1 MSENGFMAI
10 VRKNPVTIGI
20 VTFAVLSILI
30 IVIVMIMKKNN
41 TPKPTTKE
49 GFSFSDTF
57 ALSNMTDEDADHIV
71 GGGYEENGYEKEEDE
86 IVENFPQPAPMNV
99 MYSDANG
106 NLATTTDLGVEYITV
121 TRDSIVKG
129 DSVING
135 KLSING
141 WSNVKD
147 TLSDIYA
154 RIAAVEGRVSG
165 HDTSISSLSTRTGD
179 LERRVGGN
187 DTSISGLSSRAGDLE
202 RRVGGND
209 SSISGLSTR
218 TGSLETRTNKL
229 EEGAMMLDT
238 QYHMKENKF
247 EGHLIGLGS
256 FRRLG
261 SSPWSPDSGYQ
272 AVPFSF
278 KKI

>member
-1 MSENGFMAI
+1 MSNENGFMAI

-41 TPKPTTKE
+41 TPTPTTKE

-57 ALSNMTDEDADHIV
+57 SISNMTDEDADHIGL
-71 GGGYEENGYEKEEDE
+71 GGRYEENGYDYENEEDE
-86 IVENFPQPAPMNV
+86 IVENFPQPAPQNV

-165 HDTSISSLSTRTGD
+165 HDTSISTLSTRTGS
-179 LERRVGGN
+179 LE
-187 DTSISGLSSRAGDLE
+187 T
-202 RRVGGND
+202 RVGGND

-229 EEGAMMLDT
+229 EDGAMMKDT
-238 QYHMKENKF
+238 AYAMSDTTGNTN
-247 EGHLIGLGS
+247 IGLAPGNLLRPCN
-256 FRRLG
+256 FQG
-261 SSPWSPDSGYQ
+261 QPCWIGD
-272 AVPFSF
+272 SF
-278 KKI
+278 KFKPT

>member
-1 MSENGFMAI
+1 MSNENGFMAI
-10 VRKNPVTIGI
+10 VRKNPVTTGI
-20 VTFAVLSILI
+20 VTFAVLSIFI
-30 IVIVMIMKKNN
+30 IVIVMMMKKNN

-57 ALSNMTDEDADHIV
+57 SLSNMTDEDADHIV
-71 GGGYEENGYEKEEDE
+71 GGGYEENGYDYEKE
-86 IVENFPQPAPMNV
+86 IVENFPQPAPQNV

-165 HDTSISSLSTRTGD
+165 HDTSISSLSTLTGS
-179 LERRVGGN
+179 LE
-187 DTSISGLSSRAGDLE
+187 T
-202 RRVGGND
+202 RVGGND

-229 EEGAMMLDT
+229 EDGAMMKDT
-238 QYHMKENKF
+238 AYAMSDTTGNAN
-247 EGHLIGLGS
+247 IGLAPGNVLRPCGFQGQPCWIS
-256 FRRLG
+256 
-261 SSPWSPDSGYQ
+261 D
-272 AVPFSF
+272 SF
-278 KKI
+278 KFKPT